1 MPNSAFWNKVNKYR
15 ANNLMDAKIF
25 MFDKTFKSRMM
36 YIDSFVKRHVLF
48 VCTGNTCRSPM
59 AKYLFD
65 KVLKDAGLAKN
76 FVADSAGIFSQPG
89 QKASNFAIEVMKEIG
104 IDIDCHT
111 SKQVTQKLVN
121 SADAIFC
128 MTEGHRKALLKDFK
142 KISEKCFLIKEF
154 SECKDMDIHDPFFGD
169 INDYRI
175 ARDEIKSSMGAILKF
190 LKSDEN

>member
-1 MPNSAFWNKVNKYR
+1 MNKYR
-15 ANNLMDAKIF
+15 ANNLTDVKIF
-25 MFDKTFKSRMM
+25 MFDKSFKHRMM
-36 YIDSFVKRHVLF
+36 YVNGFVKRHVLF

-65 KVLKDAGLAKN
+65 KFLSDAGLTESFA
-76 FVADSAGIFSQPG
+76 ADSAGIFSQPG

-111 SKQVTQKLVN
+111 SKQVTQKLVD

-128 MTEGHRKALLKDFK
+128 MTEVHRKALLKDFK
-142 KISEKCFLIKEF
+142 NISKKCFLVKEF
-154 SECKDMDIHDPFFGD
+154 SECENMDIHDPFFGD
-169 INDYRI
+169 INDYRV

-190 LKSDEN
+190 LTANEN

>member
-1 MPNSAFWNKVNKYR
+1 MPNNVFWNKVNKYR
-15 ANNLMDAKIF
+15 SNNLIDVKIF

-36 YIDSFVKRHVLF
+36 HIDSFVKRHVLF

-65 KVLKDAGLAKN
+65 KFLKDAGLAKN
-76 FVADSAGIFSQPG
+76 FVADSAGIFSQSG
-89 QKASNFAIEVMKEIG
+89 QKASDFATKVMKEIG

-111 SKQVTQKLVN
+111 SKQVTQKLID

-154 SECKDMDIHDPFFGD
+154 SECKDMDIHDPFFFFFF
-169 INDYRI
+169 DYRI